1 MASVRGPTDDATSS
15 DPPLSPLSKRFF
27 RIRQFRT
34 RSSGWRKQPHPHGVT
49 PPPFPCLR
57 VYYWRTPRN
66 IIGKT
71 KSAHLFLQY
80 GSVKT
85 EERFTTFG
93 RNAPTGIPNSLAVGR
108 NTFWFFFPNFLAPG
122 TFRFFFLFFTF
133 ENLSIPFY
141 VIGHN
146 SSSSTHCW
154 NFPLLVI
161 VRRRT
166 SCNLTGY
173 SLNWSL
179 ERVKTFRLL

>member
-108 NTFWFFFPNFLAPG
+108 NTFWFFFPTSSHLELLD
-122 TFRFFFLFFTF
+122 FFSYSLLLKIYRFLFTSSVTTLLLPPIV
-133 ENLSIPFY
+133 EISPF
-141 VIGHN
+141 
-146 SSSSTHCW
+146 
-154 NFPLLVI
+154 LLLCADVP
-161 VRRRT
+161 VVT
-166 SCNLTGY
+166 SPDIHLTGV
-173 SLNWSL
+173 WSA
-179 ERVKTFRLL
+179 